1 MNVPDVLEQDWLVA
15 MVDSVVIDAIEVVR
29 MEPML
34 LSKPNDSLLRDNVG
48 DENVKKPC
56 WTFENEHNDSSRTA
70 NHWKLTFRQILHD

>member
-34 LSKPNDSLLRDNVG
+34 LSVSFIDHYNNFVR
-48 DENVKKPC
+48 
-56 WTFENEHNDSSRTA
+56 F
-70 NHWKLTFRQILHD
+70 